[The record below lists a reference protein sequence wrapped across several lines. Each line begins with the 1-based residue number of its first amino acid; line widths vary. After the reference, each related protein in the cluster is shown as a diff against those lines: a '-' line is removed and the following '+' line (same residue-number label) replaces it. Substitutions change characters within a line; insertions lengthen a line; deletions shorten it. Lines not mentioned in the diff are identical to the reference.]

1 MNDLLQQY
9 CWCDPK
15 LNYCGF
21 SAEQYP
27 QTWVNPNDTI
37 IKWPK
42 CLNTS
47 IQKDQVKHAASV
59 SSIPLRRGLHSIFIL
74 DNEVQT
80 SPHKPATSLLL
91 PALNGGQESTSPAC
105 LELVEGVRHIPQP
118 LPCAYSWHQVL
129 DEAVQVLREGAA
141 PGTAAQVDG
150 EFSQRKH
157 IPSGITAPKAAQVRQ
172 TPGQHWMQ
180 VSFSLNIVWCLW
192 QGAGFQ
198 NTHTNTGQLCFLPPA
213 VPKEL
218 SQAGAAAQGFAA
230 PHKSRNLQCLASCNG
245 LQMFC
250 SPCTLLNTLH
260 SFPF

>member
-74 DNEVQT
+74 DNEVDFTTQT
-80 SPHKPATSLLL
+80 SYVFIVTCSQWGAGEHFTSLPWAGWRCETHPPA
-91 PALNGGQESTSPAC
+91 PALC
-105 LELVEGVRHIPQP
+105 LQL
-118 LPCAYSWHQVL
+118 
-129 DEAVQVLREGAA
+129 A
-141 PGTAAQVDG
+141 PGAGWGGTGAPW
-150 EFSQRKH
+150 RRC
-157 IPSGITAPKAAQVRQ
+157 SGDSRSGWRWIFPEEAHP
-172 TPGQHWMQ
+172 
-180 VSFSLNIVWCLW
+180 VWHNC
-192 QGAGFQ
+192 
-198 NTHTNTGQLCFLPPA
+198 TKSSTG
-213 VPKEL
+213 
-218 SQAGAAAQGFAA
+218 
-230 PHKSRNLQCLASCNG
+230 
-245 LQMFC
+245 
-250 SPCTLLNTLH
+250 
-260 SFPF
+260 